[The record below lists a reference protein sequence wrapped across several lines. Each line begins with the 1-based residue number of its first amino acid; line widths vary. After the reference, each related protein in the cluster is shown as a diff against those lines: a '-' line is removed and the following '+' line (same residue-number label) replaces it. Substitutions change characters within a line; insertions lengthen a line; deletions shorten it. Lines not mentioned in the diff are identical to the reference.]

1 MHETS
6 TEPPLAQKGYRTQG
20 VTLILGTQ
28 SKQVLLIVRQ
38 LQMKAGW

>member
-1 MHETS
+1 MNERS
-6 TEPPLAQKGYRTQG
+6 TEPLLAQMGHRTQG
-20 VTLILGTQ
+20 VTLILGRQ